1 MKKFLFIFLFL
12 LSCSSSQNEINS
24 NNSKMNFS
32 EDLTLEQFKIKLED
46 YANNNPY
53 PNIDN

>member
-1 MKKFLFIFLFL
+1 MKKFFLIFLFL

-24 NNSKMNFS
+24 NNSKVNFS

-53 PNIDN
+53 PNINN

>member
-12 LSCSSSQNEINS
+12 LSCSSSQNKINS
-24 NNSKMNFS
+24 NNLNMNFS
-32 EDLTLEQFKIKLED
+32 EDLTLEQFRIKLQE

-53 PNIDN
+53 PNINN

>member
-1 MKKFLFIFLFL
+1 MKKLFLIFLFL

-24 NNSKMNFS
+24 NNSNMNFS

>member
-1 MKKFLFIFLFL
+1 MKKFFLIFLFL

-24 NNSKMNFS
+24 NNSNMNFS

-53 PNIDN
+53 PNINN

>member
-12 LSCSSSQNEINS
+12 LSCSSSQNKINS
-24 NNSKMNFS
+24 NYLNMNFS
-32 EDLTLEQFKIKLED
+32 EDLTLEQFRIKLQE

-53 PNIDN
+53 PNINN